1 MSIRAVEQVWAW
13 LCASA
18 AIKPS
23 QLADPPQ
30 SDPCLTQGN
39 DLGAAVGL
47 GKELK
52 NARAKKLLVRFCRG
66 KCRFHFAHSKC
77 ATSDRHLLCKKRLSV
92 RTVASPGEHC
102 TVTAQE
108 PGKGTAMQ
116 SSPGI
121 AAVPPWAART
131 HLLH

>member
-52 NARAKKLLVRFCRG
+52 M
-66 KCRFHFAHSKC
+66 
-77 ATSDRHLLCKKRLSV
+77 
-92 RTVASPGEHC
+92 
-102 TVTAQE
+102 QE
-108 PGKGTAMQ
+108 LK
-116 SSPGI
+116 SF
-121 AAVPPWAART
+121 
-131 HLLH
+131 L